1 MAKKVCVYMSM
12 SKAFMVPL
20 VMVHFEAVTG
30 DGADEQRQQAQCA
43 GIKHRIAKGTP
54 DILLQDQLLV
64 ILDQMESREKSSSQ
78 YIRTVIGGCRD
89 HPVQREHRD
98 YGCHC

>member
-1 MAKKVCVYMSM
+1 
-12 SKAFMVPL
+12 
-20 VMVHFEAVTG
+20 MVHFKTVTG
-30 DGADEQRQQAQCA
+30 NRADQQRQQAQCA

-78 YIRTVIGGCRD
+78 YIRTVIGAEIIQYRGNTEITDATVKNR
-89 HPVQREHRD
+89 
-98 YGCHC
+98 